1 MSNAV
6 ENKKTRK
13 KNVKKYKER
22 DDLIEKREEEVSFL
36 VFQCQLFV
44 ITLLIVLKI

>member
-1 MSNAV
+1 MMSNAV

-22 DDLIEKREEEVSFL
+22 DDLIEKREAEVSK
-36 VFQCQLFV
+36 
-44 ITLLIVLKI
+44 INILKLS